1 MSASP
6 AMTQRPTAFVNA
18 RLVDPASGWDGPGAL
33 LIRDGKIADVAQ
45 GGDLGSLSADIDVID
60 AGFVRTPRGLRIR

>member
-33 LIRDGKIADVAQ
+33 LVQGGRIADIAQ
-45 GGDLGSLSADIDVID
+45 GGDLGSLSADIEVIGR
-60 AGFVRTPRGLRIR
+60 ASCRERVCWIV